1 MNVKNINK
9 LFFILILFCFLIY
22 LGGCNKSMKYDDTL
36 PAFSSEKLSELTI
49 QTKKEVLNK
58 IGLTEREVILDI
70 SVSLDKK
77 NNLVFSGKTSD
88 SNLKELYIKSF
99 LKILREENSKY
110 VDNIA
115 ILPDK
120 QLNDEIF
127 AVVKYPVVNL
137 GSAPNKAFGD
147 DVVTQAKMGD
157 ILKIFEM
164 KENWYFVQMEDNY
177 LGWIDGNYIWKCN
190 RDSLENYKKSK
201 FVFVK
206 AKMTDALGKDFKPI
220 FDKKLVQGTVIPYI
234 AEEENKISAIIP
246 GGQKFYLN
254 KEDVL
259 VIKSREEIFNTKKGA
274 ESIIKTAKQY
284 LNLPYLWGGTTA
296 YGFDCSGLTQFAF
309 KMNGYNLRRDA
320 DMQFEQGIPINDKK
334 DLKPGDLV
342 FFQTYKEGPS
352 HVGIYIGNNKFIHA
366 GSKSGISIN
375 SFNKNDPDYSE
386 YLDKRFIGARR
397 ILP

>member
-1 MNVKNINK
+1 MNVNNIKK
-9 LFFILILFCFLIY
+9 LFLIILLFCLLIS
-22 LGGCNKSMKYDDTL
+22 LGGCNKNMKYDNTL

-77 NNLVFSGKTSD
+77 NNLLFAGKTSD
-88 SNLKELYIKSF
+88 CNLKELYIKSF
-99 LKILREENSKY
+99 LKILGEENSKY

-137 GSAPNKAFGD
+137 GNAPHKAEGN

-177 LGWIDGNYIWKCN
+177 LGWIDGNYIWRCN

-206 AKMTDALGKDFKPI
+206 AKMTDALGKDLKPL

-234 AEEENKISAIIP
+234 AEEGNKISAIIP
-246 GGQKFYLN
+246 GGQKVYLN
-254 KEDVL
+254 KEDVI
-259 VIKSREEIFNTKKGA
+259 VIKSREEVFNTKKDA
-274 ESIIKTAKQY
+274 ESIIATAKQY

-320 DMQFEQGIPINDKK
+320 DMQFEQGIAIKDKK

-342 FFQTYKEGPS
+342 FFRTYKEGPS

-375 SFNKNDPDYSE
+375 SFDKNDPDYSE
-386 YLDKRFIGARR
+386 YLDQRFVGARR